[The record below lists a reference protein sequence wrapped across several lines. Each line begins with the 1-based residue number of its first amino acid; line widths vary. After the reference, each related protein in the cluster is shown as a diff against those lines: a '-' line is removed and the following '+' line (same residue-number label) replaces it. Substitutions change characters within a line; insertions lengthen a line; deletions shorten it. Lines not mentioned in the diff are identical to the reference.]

1 MQVSDETQSLRD
13 RVLGFARDIRIAVR
27 EAVGEEQGLPAGA
40 RPQKRCDRGHSGARE
55 YPGDMPH
62 EAGYLAVITLEEG
75 GPKILTPTPT
85 DEMAVILVLRRG
97 DQYRPRGDN
106 AVSRRIRRARNRWR
120 KISPITTVSIR
131 LWHDDRALV
140 CVARQSAALSAYA
153 ALAALNFPFPGGPA

>member
-13 RVLGFARDIRIAVR
+13 RVLGFARHKDRGAR
-27 EAVGEEQGLPAGA
+27 GCRRGARFPAGA
-40 RPQKRCDRGHSGARE
+40 RPRKRRDRGHSGARE

-75 GPKILTPTPT
+75 ATQILTPTPI
-85 DEMAVILVLRRG
+85 DEMAAILVLRGG
-97 DQYRPRGDN
+97 DQHRPRGDN

-120 KISPITTVSIR
+120 KISPITTVSVR

-140 CVARQSAALSAYA
+140 CVARRSAALSAYA
-153 ALAALNFPFPGGPA
+153 ALEARNFLFPGGQA

>member
-27 EAVGEEQGLPAGA
+27 EAVGEEQGFLPGLGL
-40 RPQKRCDRGHSGARE
+40 RSGVTAVIPARE

-62 EAGYLAVITLEEG
+62 ETGYLAVITLEEG
-75 GPKILTPTPT
+75 ATKILTPTPT
-85 DEMAVILVLRRG
+85 DEMAAILVLRGG

-106 AVSRRIRRARNRWR
+106 AVSRRMRRARNRWR
-120 KISPITTVSIR
+120 KISPITTVSVR

-140 CVARQSAALSAYA
+140 CVARRSAALSAYA